1 MNIFSKIKFHDNFIS
16 TNLIVDNINLDNE
29 LLVNSYIENIKISFE
44 DIWKKNNKINTSI
57 KLTLEIVLETRD
69 FNKISQ
75 FEEVVNK
82 IDLISSF
89 KIKRFT
95 VDKSIYEIYYSGNP
109 NSLIKKFSNF
119 NIPLIYDGEKWII
132 K

>member
-1 MNIFSKIKFHDNFIS
+1 MNF
-16 TNLIVDNINLDNE
+16 DNE

-57 KLTLEIVLETRD
+57 KLTLEIVLETHD

-75 FEEVVNK
+75 FEKIVNK

-89 KIKRFT
+89 RIKKFT
-95 VDKSIYEIYYSGNP
+95 VNKNIYEISYSGNP
-109 NSLIKKFSNF
+109 YSLIKKFSNF
-119 NIPLIYDGEKWII
+119 DIPLIYDGEKWVIQ
-132 K
+132 